1 MIYCSTGNLERIF
14 VHPNNDIEELHWVDI
29 SMSRDKP
36 AFAVTCCCD
45 DEWIWEFWYSKTNY
59 ELVKH
64 MVMDCI
70 FDAEDMDDLID
81 SMDETFDEFFMD
93 IVVDETD
100 FHEDECDENCE
111 CGCDGNCDNCSF
123 NEDKYLH

>member
-14 VHPNNDIEELHWVDI
+14 MHSNNDIEETHWVDI

-36 AFAVTCCCD
+36 IFAVTCCCD

-100 FHEDECDENCE
+100 FHEDECDENFE